1 MTQRHPHSTA
11 PGRSPSRTVVAP
23 PAPLPAGDRANA
35 SQADL
40 LGLTVSVSVSPSQ
53 HLIIDVSQRP
63 VEFTQYLSILYTE
76 RLAEAGIEPV
86 LSEYRAA
93 ANLESPHVR
102 L

>member
-11 PGRSPSRTVVAP
+11 LWRSPSRTVVAP

-53 HLIIDVSQRP
+53 HLIVEVLRRP
-63 VEFTQYLSILYTE
+63 VEFTLYAIGKK
-76 RLAEAGIEPV
+76 LAGRQLDGETWNQLPTIQP
-86 LSEYRAA
+86 
-93 ANLESPHVR
+93 
-102 L
+102 